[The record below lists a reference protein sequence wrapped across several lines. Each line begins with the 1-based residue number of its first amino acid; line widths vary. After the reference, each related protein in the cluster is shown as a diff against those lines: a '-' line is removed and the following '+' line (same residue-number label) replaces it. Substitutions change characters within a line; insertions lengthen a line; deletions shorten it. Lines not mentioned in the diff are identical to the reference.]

1 MPAAISMSVPPA
13 VAVKTAENAPGTL
26 AETDVNVVKNASV
39 GMGDRDSSTSSP
51 GVTGFGDFTASPFV
65 STPATKAE
73 VVAPRSNGAVN
84 PEERGAENA
93 NSGNGV
99 VANSA
104 SATGLQYEGITVEQ
118 VSQIKAA
125 VQKQQ
130 KFLGELLEHATA
142 WEVAGAE
149 LKLYF
154 PAAKKS
160 FAEML
165 EGRDSLEKLR
175 SISSNVLG
183 RAMRVCAKLAAST
196 SPQPATRAGSEQQEL
211 RAKFERDPM
220 VRSILQRFGGKISE
234 VRRAQEE

>member
-1 MPAAISMSVPPA
+1 
-13 VAVKTAENAPGTL
+13 
-26 AETDVNVVKNASV
+26 
-39 GMGDRDSSTSSP
+39 
-51 GVTGFGDFTASPFV
+51 
-65 STPATKAE
+65 
-73 VVAPRSNGAVN
+73 
-84 PEERGAENA
+84 
-93 NSGNGV
+93 
-99 VANSA
+99 
-104 SATGLQYEGITVEQ
+104 LQYEGISAEQ

-130 KFLGELLEHATA
+130 KFLGELLEHATT

-154 PAAKKS
+154 PAGKKS

-175 SISSNVLG
+175 GTSSNVLG